1 MFEESLPLLTLASV
15 HPLHTS
21 HNYSP
26 QVPLMHPTFAGV
38 TLFPL
43 QKMGLQSFNPSSPST
58 HPPLLPSVGST
69 AGGKRGGGGSEGM
82 RGGGM
87 GRIPRSI
94 PTNFLISFASMLCPK
109 FTPLTYPPYSL
120 SFCPLLSHL
129 CALLFWQKE

>member
-15 HPLHTS
+15 YAS

-38 TLFPL
+38 TLFPP

-58 HPPLLPSVGST
+58 HPLLLPSVGST
-69 AGGKRGGGGSEGM
+69 AGGKRGGGGLEGM
-82 RGGGM
+82 RGGM

-120 SFCPLLSHL
+120 SFFPHLSHL